1 MIERFI
7 KTLLV
12 TILLLIGF
20 IILGIGNVFLVKL
33 FPIVAVVT
41 GALLIILMAYF
52 LVKKYEEIKEYQ
64 IIKKN
69 KKKED

>member
-12 TILLLIGF
+12 TVLLLIVF
-20 IILGIGNVFLVKL
+20 IILSIGIVFFAKL
-33 FPIVAVVT
+33 FPIVAGVT
-41 GALLIILMAYF
+41 GILLIILMAYF

-69 KKKED
+69 KKKQD